1 MASHRS
7 ARRRWPLRTAS
18 IIAVLITLLATAAAV
33 WAARTVVNDQEKRLL
48 DERASEVSLVLTS
61 AIDAIPAGLSSQGV
75 VLTVTGGS
83 RAAYHQA
90 AQAAVD
96 AGPGDLTF
104 AWLRPARDGHGYE
117 VLEAA
122 GSGLHRGDVI
132 DDARTSTFDAAM
144 QQSKMVA
151 TPVIGAD
158 RKLGFAIGP
167 PTAPAHSVLYRET
180 PLGPLAPPG
189 ASSTAPF
196 SELDVVIYGS
206 PTPHVAQALAS
217 TTPHLP
223 LTGDVRRLPLA
234 AGSSHWLLE
243 VKAGQP
249 LVGKVATNAWWVTLL
264 VGLAGAVLIAV
275 AVETAGRRR
284 DAALALYESEH
295 QVAETLQRSLLPRLP
310 EIPGLQLAARYL
322 AGGQGQQVGGDWFDA
337 FPVSGGR
344 VGIAVGDVIG
354 HDVVAASAMAQIR
367 AALRAYA
374 IDGAPPEQVINRL
387 DHLVEE
393 LGLTQLVTVV
403 YGLLEPPA
411 ADGSRLLTH
420 TNAGH
425 LSPLVRTASGDV
437 TPLAGGESIVIGA
450 PITFAHSQVEQRLE
464 DGATL
469 VLFTDGL
476 VEVPG
481 GSIEDALGDLSATL
495 AETDVNDL
503 EALCDRIIG
512 TTADRPLRDD
522 VALLVIRLGDRQRT
536 PDGFDAAAAPELGV
550 RA

>member
-1 MASHRS
+1 MASDRS
-7 ARRRWPLRTAS
+7 TRRRWPLRTAS
-18 IIAVLITLLATAAAV
+18 TIAVLITLLATAAAV
-33 WAARTVVNDQEKRLL
+33 WGAHTVVSDQEKRLL
-48 DERASEVSLVLTS
+48 NERASEVSLVLTS
-61 AIDAIPAGLSSQGV
+61 AIDSIPAGLSSQGV

-90 AQAAVD
+90 AQAAVE
-96 AGPGDLTF
+96 AGPGELTF
-104 AWLRPARDGHGYE
+104 AWLRPALDGHGYE
-117 VLEAA
+117 VLDAA
-122 GSGLHRGDVI
+122 GTGLHRGEVVN
-132 DDARTSTFDAAM
+132 DARTQTFDAAM
-144 QQSKMVA
+144 KQTEMVA
-151 TPVIGAD
+151 TPVIGAE
-158 RKLGFAIGP
+158 RKLGFALGP
-167 PTAPAHSVLYRET
+167 PAAPPHSVLYRET
-180 PLGPLAPPG
+180 ALGPLAPPR
-189 ASSTAPF
+189 AASTAPF
-196 SELDVVIYGS
+196 SELDVAIYG
-206 PTPHVAQALAS
+206 TPSVHVAQALSA
-217 TTPHLP
+217 TTPDLP
-223 LTGDVRRLPLA
+223 LTGDVRRLPLE
-234 AGSSHWLLE
+234 AGASHWLLE
-243 VKAGQP
+243 VKARQP
-249 LVGKVATNAWWVTLL
+249 LVGQVATNAWWVALL
-264 VGLAGAVLIAV
+264 VGLAGTVLIAV
-275 AVETAGRRR
+275 AVETAARRR

-310 EIPGLQLAARYL
+310 HIPGLELAARYL

-387 DHLVEE
+387 DHLVEQ

-425 LSPLVRTASGDV
+425 LAPLVRTASGEV
-437 TPLAGGESIVIGA
+437 STLTAGESVVIGA
-450 PITFAHSQVEQRLE
+450 PITFAHTQVEQRLE
-464 DGATL
+464 AGSTL
-469 VLFTDGL
+469 LLFTDGL

-481 GSIEDALGDLSATL
+481 GSIEDKLGDLSATL
-495 AETDVNDL
+495 AETDVDDL

-522 VALLVIRLGDRQRT
+522 VALLVIRMGDRQRT
-536 PDGFDAAAAPELGV
+536 AGGAAATDAPELGV
-550 RA
+550 TA